1 MVERQFALKI
11 MCASTH
17 KPHTVVGEVQEVAEI
32 LQQTSPKR
40 WLPHGPLGGS
50 TEQGPVF
57 CGSQSG
63 MGSQAAHEV

>member
-17 KPHTVVGEVQEVAEI
+17 KPHTMVGEVQEVAEI

-50 TEQGPVF
+50 TEQGACVLWVTERDGVP
-57 CGSQSG
+57 GST
-63 MGSQAAHEV
+63 